1 MIRIAFAVAIATLAL
16 TTASEISQAA
26 PIAPLP
32 TGVASE
38 AASGNVTQVWCG
50 WRCRHWASLASSLLV
65 APRLP
70 ALLVVVLPF
79 RGGTCVGASRAVFS
93 QCDSFWRA
101 PATIR

>member
-50 WRCRHWASLASSLLV
+50 WRCRHWH
-65 APRLP
+65 RWHH
-70 ALLVVVLPF
+70 
-79 RGGTCVGASRAVFS
+79 RCW
-93 QCDSFWRA
+93 WRHGY
-101 PATIR
+101 RHCW